1 MLHHPEIFAAAIAR
15 IFLGFLFFFQGY
27 DAVFKIKIAGVIDAI
42 REPMKQ
48 KGVPDFFITAGA
60 YFTSYVQLIGGLF
73 LIIGLLKYAALYFL
87 GIDLLIASIGFGIT
101 QPLWDMRFVFPR
113 FLLLLFL
120 LIIPQSWNVFGLDYF
135 FNF

>member
-1 MLHHPEIFAAAIAR
+1 MLHHPEIFAATIAR

-48 KGVPDFFITAGA
+48 KGVPDFFITGGA
-60 YFTSYVQLIGGLF
+60 YFTSYVQLIGGLL

-87 GIDLLIASIGFGIT
+87 GIDLLIAAIGFGIT

-135 FNF
+135 LNF